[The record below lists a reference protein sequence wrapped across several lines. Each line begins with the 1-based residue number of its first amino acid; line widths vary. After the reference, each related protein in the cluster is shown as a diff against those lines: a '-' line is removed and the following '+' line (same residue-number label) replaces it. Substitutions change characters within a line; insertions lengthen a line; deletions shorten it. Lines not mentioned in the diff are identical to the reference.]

1 MDLANLLLDAGLL
14 VMVAA
19 ALIGGRAIWITLR
32 ASGDEL
38 LRRRRDNG
46 LRLDLYLGLV
56 WSGMLLVQAGNLLLH
71 RESGGFRNISSLTLV
86 ATAGTVFVC
95 GAFAGR
101 LLLRLE
107 MRRNKSV
114 HADPSGALSR

>member
-1 MDLANLLLDAGLL
+1 MDWADLLLDAGLG
-14 VMVAA
+14 VAVVAA
-19 ALIGGRAIWITLR
+19 VIGGRAIWTTLR

-38 LRRRRDNG
+38 LRRQRDNG

-56 WSGMLLVQAGNLLLH
+56 WSGMLLAQAGNLLLH
-71 RESGGFRNISSLTLV
+71 RESGGFRNISSLTFV
-86 ATAGTVFVC
+86 ASAGTVFVC

-107 MRRNKSV
+107 MHRNKAA
-114 HADPSGALSR
+114 HGDPSGAPSR

>member
-1 MDLANLLLDAGLL
+1 MDLANVLLDAGLC
-14 VMVAA
+14 VTAVA
-19 ALIGGRAIWITLR
+19 ALIAGWAIWTTWR
-32 ASGDEL
+32 ASGEEL

-46 LRLDLYLGLV
+46 QRLDMYLCLV
-56 WSGMLLVQAGNLLLH
+56 WSGMLLVQAGNILLH
-71 RESGGFRNISSLTLV
+71 RDSAGIHISSLTLV

-107 MRRNKSV
+107 LRR
-114 HADPSGALSR
+114 SRETH

>member
-1 MDLANLLLDAGLL
+1 MDLPNVLLDAGLC
-14 VMVAA
+14 VTAVA
-19 ALIGGRAIWITLR
+19 ALIAGRAIWTTWR
-32 ASGDEL
+32 ASGEEL

-46 LRLDLYLGLV
+46 QRLDLFLCLV
-56 WSGMLLVQAGNLLLH
+56 WSGMFLVQAGNILLH
-71 RESGGFRNISSLTLV
+71 RDSGGIHDISSLTLV

-107 MRRNKSV
+107 LRRYRET
-114 HADPSGALSR
+114 H